1 MRYALCMTLVLV
13 AVMVVWA
20 PMVSADGRSF
30 RTVGSQRYEILEA
43 RDLVIY
49 STDVIVRKGALE
61 KAYFFSVGLK
71 GEIVPLT
78 ILNLKNA
85 FPTNHAFHDSL
96 DMMFKNDSQ
105 LTKYDDFHNMYKVNR
120 LLAASKES

>member
-1 MRYALCMTLVLV
+1 MRYAICITLALA
-13 AVMVVWA
+13 AVMTVWA

-43 RDLVIY
+43 RDLIIY
-49 STDVIVRKGALE
+49 STDVIVRKGTLE
-61 KAYFFSVGLK
+61 KAYFFSVGLT
-71 GEIVPLT
+71 GEILPLT

-85 FPTNHAFHDSL
+85 FPNNHAFHDNL

-105 LTKYDDFHNMYKVNR
+105 LTKFDDFHKMYKVNR
-120 LLAASKES
+120 LLAGSTE